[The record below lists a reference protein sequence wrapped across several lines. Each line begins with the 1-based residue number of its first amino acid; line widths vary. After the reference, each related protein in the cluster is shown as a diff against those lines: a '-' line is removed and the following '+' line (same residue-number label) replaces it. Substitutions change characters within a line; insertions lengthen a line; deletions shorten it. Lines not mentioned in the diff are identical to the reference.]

1 MKFLRAFIEQE
12 IMDMGPEELTSLLY
26 EAFLERLREA
36 IKSLDD
42 RNYIAVNYLLQDC
55 NDILYR
61 LGAGIN
67 YKAGIIAD
75 HLEALYNYCAERLI
89 EANLKKNKTMMEDV
103 LNIIGNVTEG
113 WNKAMESIEVT
124 NPIDNKQAFYEN
136 DLYHQSVSLD
146 ILE

>member
-1 MKFLRAFIEQE
+1 MRAYTEQE
-12 IMDMGPEELTSLLY
+12 IMNMRPEQLTSLLY
-26 EAFLERLREA
+26 EALIERLREA
-36 IKSLDD
+36 IKFLDD

-75 HLEALYNYCAERLI
+75 HLEALYNYCAERLL
-89 EANLKKNKTMMEDV
+89 EANLGKNKSMIEDV
-103 LNIIGNVTEG
+103 IKIMENVSEG
-113 WNKAMESIEVT
+113 WNKALGNADEV
-124 NPIDNKQAFYEN
+124 ISADNKLDFYEN
-136 DLYHQSVSLD
+136 HLYYQPVNLD

>member
-1 MKFLRAFIEQE
+1 MRAYTEQE
-12 IMDMGPEELTSLLY
+12 IMNMSPEQLTSLLY
-26 EAFLERLREA
+26 EALIERLREA
-36 IKSLDD
+36 IKFLDD

-75 HLEALYNYCAERLI
+75 HLEALYNYCAERLL
-89 EANLKKNKTMMEDV
+89 EANLGKNKSMIEDV
-103 LNIIGNVTEG
+103 IKIMENVSEG
-113 WNKAMESIEVT
+113 WNKALGNADEV
-124 NPIDNKQAFYEN
+124 ISADNKLDFYEN
-136 DLYHQSVSLD
+136 HLYYQPVNLD

>member
-1 MKFLRAFIEQE
+1 MRTYTEQE
-12 IMDMGPEELTSLLY
+12 IMNMRPEQLTSILY
-26 EAFLERLREA
+26 GAFMEKLREA
-36 IKSLDD
+36 IKFLDD

-75 HLEALYNYCAERLI
+75 HLEALYNFCAERLL
-89 EANLKKNKTMMEDV
+89 EANMKKDKGMMEDV
-103 LNIIGNVTEG
+103 LHIIGNIEEG
-113 WNKAMESIEVT
+113 WNKALKNT
-124 NPIDNKQAFYEN
+124 GADFLPDNKIDSYDN
-136 DLYHQSVSLD
+136 HLYHQPANLD

>member
-1 MKFLRAFIEQE
+1 MRAFIEQE

>member
-1 MKFLRAFIEQE
+1 MNMRPEQ
-12 IMDMGPEELTSLLY
+12 LTSLLY
-26 EAFLERLREA
+26 EALIERLREA
-36 IKSLDD
+36 IKFLDD

-75 HLEALYNYCAERLI
+75 HLEALYNYCAERLL
-89 EANLKKNKTMMEDV
+89 EANLGKNKSMIEDV
-103 LNIIGNVTEG
+103 IKIMENVSEG
-113 WNKAMESIEVT
+113 WNKALRNADEV
-124 NPIDNKQAFYEN
+124 ISADNKLDFYEN
-136 DLYHQSVSLD
+136 HLYYQPVNLD

>member
-1 MKFLRAFIEQE
+1 MRTYTEQE
-12 IMDMGPEELTSLLY
+12 IMDMRPEQLTSLLY
-26 EAFLERLREA
+26 AAFMEKLREA
-36 IKSLDD
+36 VKFLDD

-75 HLEALYNYCAERLI
+75 HLEALYNFCAERLL
-89 EANLKKNKTMMEDV
+89 EANIKKDKSMMQDV
-103 LNIIGNVTEG
+103 LHIIGNIEEG
-113 WNKAMESIEVT
+113 WNKALKNTDADFLPDNLLDPYESH
-124 NPIDNKQAFYEN
+124 
-136 DLYHQSVSLD
+136 LYHEPANLD

>member
-1 MKFLRAFIEQE
+1 MRAFIEQE

-103 LNIIGNVTEG
+103 LNIMGNVTEG